1 MSKESPSVQYGEV
14 LSRVR
19 ASALPINVVL
29 CFALTGCRGGKE
41 SGSVDL
47 GVDAGGADAG
57 QVDAGQ
63 VDASGAL
70 DGGAEDGGE
79 PDGGESDAEAVD
91 AGSVDPLS
99 RITPLFN
106 EGTNLEPALRED
118 TPGAL
123 ISRFADRGRDRHA
136 REDQFQAYEHYLP
149 LYWEHRTAQIEI
161 VDTVGRGGDTITFN
175 VTTEWR
181 LQAMQAELRLFFRGL
196 NTVAE
201 YHDNRPMTRI
211 DDLHYTHAVS
221 FNARE
226 GRPLQV
232 GDRMEFELSQFLDAP
247 PRGRSNYYGTVFL
260 YVVGQGI
267 EPWLGQGPIR
277 DSQPLA
283 SAARLGG
290 MTTLHRNES
299 NEPEFVFSQMATNIA
314 PQNAQPFMR
323 GRRLAHTNFS
333 DGRHDESAENPVWQ
347 AQSGKLGPR
356 YIDVSCNAC
365 HLRNGRAPAP
375 REGEALRGFVVKL
388 GDAKGGPHPEYGGV
402 LQPSDTSEPTV
413 SLARWDAQ
421 DALRRPIY
429 EFEGATL
436 ERYSA
441 RISPQLVGM
450 GLLEAIPELAIAAN
464 ADPQDL
470 DGDGI
475 SGRMSIVVD
484 ARTTQ
489 ERLGRFGW
497 KAGQATVLQQVA
509 SALRTDMG
517 VLSSVFPDADCG
529 AEQSNCTQGA
539 ELDDPQLRDLAL
551 YVALLG
557 VPPQANSEDPE
568 VVQGRAL
575 FEEVG
580 CARCHV
586 PSFVTSEFAVQAEL
600 RSQSISPFTDLLLHD
615 MGPDLAD
622 ALSEGEASGAE
633 WRTPPLWGIG
643 KTAGVS
649 GAVSYLHDG
658 RARTL
663 EEAIRWHGGE
673 AEQVTD
679 GFLALTPQERA
690 RLLTFVRSL

>member
-1 MSKESPSVQYGEV
+1 M
-14 LSRVR
+14 LSRGRVPALQLIAISSFALSACEGAKEQASIDSGLADVSVPDFSVR
-19 ASALPINVVL
+19 A
-29 CFALTGCRGGKE
+29 
-41 SGSVDL
+41 
-47 GVDAGGADAG
+47 
-57 QVDAGQ
+57 
-63 VDASGAL
+63 
-70 DGGAEDGGE
+70 DGGE
-79 PDGGESDAEAVD
+79 PDSGIVDAEVIDQGSVD
-91 AGSVDPLS
+91 AGAVDPLS
-99 RITPLFN
+99 RITPLFS
-106 EGTNLEPALRED
+106 EATELEPALREE
-118 TPGAL
+118 TPASL
-123 ISRFADRGRDRHA
+123 ITRFADRGRDRHA

-149 LYWEHRTAQIEI
+149 LYWEHRTAEIEI

-175 VTTEWR
+175 VTSQWR
-181 LQAMQAELRLFFRGL
+181 LQAMQAELRFFYRGL

-260 YVVGQGI
+260 YVVGEGI
-267 EPWLGQGPIR
+267 EPWLGRGPTR

-283 SAARLGG
+283 LAARLGG

-299 NEPEFVFSQMATNIA
+299 NEPQFAFSQMATNIA
-314 PQNAQPFMR
+314 PHNAQPFMR
-323 GRRLAHTNFS
+323 GRRLAHTDFF
-333 DGRHDESAENPVWQ
+333 DGRHDESDQNPVWQ

-375 REGEALRGFVVKL
+375 EEGEALRGFVVKL
-388 GDAKGGPHPEYGGV
+388 ADAEGGPHPAYGGV
-402 LQPSDTSEPTV
+402 LQPSDASEPTV
-413 SLARWDAQ
+413 SLARWEAQ

-429 EFEGATL
+429 EFDGANI
-436 ERYSA
+436 ERHSA

-450 GLLEAIPELAIAAN
+450 GLLEAIPEQAIAAN

-484 ARTTQ
+484 ARTAQ

-497 KAGQATVLQQVA
+497 KAGQPTVLQQVA

-517 VLSSVFPDADCG
+517 VLSSVFPAADCG
-529 AEQSNCTQGA
+529 AEQSDCTQGA
-539 ELDDPQLRDLAL
+539 ELDDTELRDLAL

-557 VPPQANSEDPE
+557 VPPQDDAEDPE

-586 PSFVTSEFAVQAEL
+586 PSFVTSEFAAQAEL
-600 RSQSISPFTDLLLHD
+600 RGQSISPFTDLLLHD
-615 MGPDLAD
+615 LGPGLAD
-622 ALSEGEASGAE
+622 ELSEGEATGAE

-643 KTAGVS
+643 KTAEVS
-649 GAVSYLHDG
+649 GAESYLHDG

-673 AEQVTD
+673 AERVTER
-679 GFLALTPQERA
+679 FLALTPPERA
-690 RLLTFVRSL
+690 RLLAFVRSL